1 MSLKENSKLKVA
13 VLYGGRS
20 AEHEVSLLSAASLI
34 KNLDKKKFSIIP
46 IGIDKQGCCFI
57 NEIQHLYTDDT
68 IVLKTKNAEYLDS
81 LAELTRHKK
90 SQPDVIFPVLHGTF
104 GEDGTIQGL
113 LEILGLA
120 YVGADVLGS
129 AIGMDK
135 DVAKRLT
142 SAAEIPVVPFLSFN
156 SGLWA
161 VKKQQLI
168 QNIEQKISYPLFV
181 KPANAGS
188 SLGVTKVKKSDE
200 LADAIELAF
209 TFSTKILLEQAFE
222 IREIEMAVLENL
234 QWGGDPLVSR
244 AGEIIPS
251 HEFYSYEAKYLDPKG
266 AELIIPAI
274 LEEGQWQQLKNLA
287 IKIFNCLDCSGMARI
302 DFFIEKQSQ
311 KIYFNELNTI
321 PGFTQIS
328 MYPKLWEASGLSYQQ
343 LLTQLIELAL
353 ARHQRASLLKRSLN
367 DDDRP

>member
-1 MSLKENSKLKVA
+1 MSLKENSKIKVA

-20 AEHEVSLLSAASLI
+20 AEHEVSLLSAASVI
-34 KNLDKKKFSIIP
+34 KHLDKNKFTVVP
-46 IGIDKQGCCFI
+46 IGINKQGRCFV
-57 NEIQHLYTDDT
+57 NDIQHLYLNDA
-68 IVLKTKNAEYLDS
+68 IVLKTKNAECLS
-81 LAELTRHKK
+81 NLAALTQDPKNGV
-90 SQPDVIFPVLHGTF
+90 DVVFPVLHGTF

-113 LEILGLA
+113 FEILDLA

-135 DVAKRLT
+135 AVAKRLAH
-142 SAAEIPVVPFLSFN
+142 AAEIPVVPFLSFN
-156 SGLWA
+156 SGLWSL
-161 VKKQQLI
+161 KKDELI
-168 QNIEQKISYPLFV
+168 QDIEQKIQYPLFV
-181 KPANAGS
+181 KPANVGS
-188 SLGVTKVKKSDE
+188 SLGITKVKKSAN
-200 LADAIELAF
+200 LTDAIELAF
-209 TFSTKILLEQAFE
+209 TYSTKVLLEQALE
-222 IREIEMAVLENL
+222 VREVEMAVLENL
-234 QWGGDPLVSR
+234 QWGAESLVSK

-266 AELIIPAI
+266 AELLIPAT
-274 LEEGQWQQLKNLA
+274 LQAGQLQQLKDLA

-353 ARHQRASLLKRSLN
+353 ARHRRLALLTSST
-367 DDDRP
+367 

>member
-1 MSLKENSKLKVA
+1 MSLKENSKIKVA

-20 AEHEVSLLSAASLI
+20 AEHEVSLLSAASVI
-34 KNLDKKKFSIIP
+34 KNLDKNKFTVIP
-46 IGIDKQGCCFI
+46 IGIEKQGRCFI
-57 NEIQHLYTDDT
+57 NEIQDLYVNDT
-68 IVLKTKNAEYLDS
+68 LVLKTEHAECVNS
-81 LAELTRHKK
+81 LAELSHHEKNHA
-90 SQPDVIFPVLHGTF
+90 DVVFPVLHGTF
-104 GEDGTIQGL
+104 GEDGTIQGC
-113 LEILGLA
+113 LEILDLA

-135 DVAKRLT
+135 DVTKRLA

-161 VKKQQLI
+161 VKKEQLI

-188 SLGVTKVKKSDE
+188 SLGITKVKKTDDLVE
-200 LADAIELAF
+200 AIELAF
-209 TFSTKILLEQAFE
+209 TYSTKILLEQALE
-222 IREIEMAVLENL
+222 VREIEMAVLENL
-234 QWGGDPLVSR
+234 QWGAEPLVSR
-244 AGEIIPS
+244 VGEIIPS

-274 LEEGQWQQLKNLA
+274 LQEGQLQQLKNLA
-287 IKIFNCLDCSGMARI
+287 TKIFNCLDCSGMARI

-343 LLTQLIELAL
+343 LLTQLVELAL
-353 ARHQRASLLKRSLN
+353 ARHQRLSLLKRSLN
-367 DDDRP
+367 